1 MPEPTPCNAAIG
13 PRSSF
18 IEVTMAR
25 IGLFF
30 ASSTGNT
37 RRIAKAIKKRFDDDT
52 MADALNVNKA
62 TPELFAGYSHLI
74 LGTSTLGG
82 GQLPGLSTDCMGGG
96 WEEFLPKI
104 EHLDFSGKT
113 IALFGLGDQNKY
125 PDEFVDAMGIL
136 YQFFTVRG
144 ARSVGAWPSDDYD
157 FISSKALLDGDFVG
171 LALDQENQKLLTD
184 ARVDAWLKLIAAEYG
199 LSV

>member
-1 MPEPTPCNAAIG
+1 M
-13 PRSSF
+13 S
-18 IEVTMAR
+18 R

-62 TPELFAGYSHLI
+62 NAALVAGYSHLI

-96 WEEFLPKI
+96 WEEFLPQLG
-104 EHLDFSGKT
+104 HVDFTGKT
-113 IALFGLGDQNKY
+113 VALFGLGDQDKY
-125 PDEFVDAMGIL
+125 PEEFVDAMGIIYEFL
-136 YQFFTVRG
+136 VARG
-144 ARSVGAWPSDDYD
+144 AKVIGAWPADDYN
-157 FISSKALLDGDFVG
+157 FISSKALVDDQFVG
-171 LALDQENQKLLTD
+171 LVLDQENQKLLTD
-184 ARVDAWLKLIAAEYG
+184 SRLDAWLKRIAPEFD
-199 LSV
+199 LPV

>member
-1 MPEPTPCNAAIG
+1 MP
-13 PRSSF
+13 
-18 IEVTMAR
+18 R

-62 TPELFAGYSHLI
+62 TPALLASYSHLI

-96 WEEFLPKI
+96 WEEFLPQLK
-104 EHLDFSGKT
+104 EVDFSGKT
-113 IALFGLGDQNKY
+113 IAIFGLGNQDKY
-125 PDEFVDAMGIL
+125 PDEFVDAMGEI
-136 YQFFTVRG
+136 YHFVVARG
-144 ARSVGAWPSDDYD
+144 AKVVGQWSTEGYD
-157 FISSKALLDGDFVG
+157 FIASKALVDDDFVG
-171 LALDQENQKLLTD
+171 LVLDQENQKILTD
-184 ARVDAWLKLIAAEYG
+184 ARVQTWLTQIAPAFG
-199 LSV
+199 LP